1 MALLLI
7 SCDVST
13 LLTPQGPAPAPGAVN
28 TIVVQTAQAAA
39 SQTAAALPPTLT
51 PTLTPVPT
59 RTPTQTPLPSPT
71 FLFILSTLT
80 KTPTL
85 SASASDYACQLT
97 GQTPSDGSTMTK
109 KQSFVASWTVE
120 NTGQATWDSQS
131 VDFVYVTGAKLATVK
146 ATDLPKSVAPGKSV
160 TLSVNMV
167 APSGADTYKT
177 AWTLEQGKNSFCR
190 LTITIV
196 VK

>member
-1 MALLLI
+1 
-7 SCDVST
+7 VST
-13 LLTPQGPAPAPGAVN
+13 LLTPQSPAPAAGAVN
-28 TIVVQTAQAAA
+28 TIVVQTAQVAQ

-51 PTLTPVPT
+51 PTLTPEPT
-59 RTPTQTPLPSPT
+59 RTPTETPSPTPT

-85 SASASDYACQLT
+85 SASASDYACKLT
-97 GQTPSDGSTMTK
+97 GQTPADGSTITK
-109 KQSFVASWTVE
+109 KQSFVASWTVQ

-131 VDFVYVTGAKLATVK
+131 VDFVYVSGAKLATVK
-146 ATDLPKSVAPGKSV
+146 AADLPKNVAPGKSV
-160 TLSVNMV
+160 TLTLNMV
-167 APSGADTYKT
+167 APGGADTYKT
-177 AWTLEQGKNSFCR
+177 AWTLEQGKTSFCR